1 MRQATELIGGSINPQ
16 TYERASTCAKHG
28 AYTERGGSLTGELHK
43 AMWFGCPQCNR
54 EQREQEELEE
64 RARQERVRQ
73 ARIEARL
80 NQSGIP
86 LAFRDRTFDNFVAET
101 DEQRNALDVAR
112 AFAENFW
119 TKHLP
124 AGDFLVFGGN
134 PGTGKSHLALAIMQH
149 VMRHS
154 TAMYI
159 DAMALIRRVRAT
171 WRRDSEQSEEDV
183 LHMLGF
189 TVDLLAIDEIG
200 VQRGTDDEQAIVFEI
215 INRRYRDL
223 RPTILMTNLD
233 GKGMKEFL
241 GARTMDRLYERGTM
255 VPFLWGSHR
264 RK

>member
-1 MRQATELIGGSINPQ
+1 MRAAADLLGGGINPQ
-16 TYERASTCAKHG
+16 SYTRESMCEKHG

-43 AMWFGCPQCNR
+43 AMWFGCPQCSR
-54 EQREQEELEE
+54 EKREQEELEA
-64 RARQERVRQ
+64 RAREERVRQ
-73 ARIEARL
+73 ERIEARL
-80 NQSGIP
+80 NASGIP
-86 LAFRDRTFDNFVAET
+86 LAFRDRTFENFVAET
-101 DEQRNALDVAR
+101 DEQRYALDVAR
-112 AFAENFW
+112 SFAENFW

-124 AGDFLVFGGN
+124 AGDFLIFGGN
-134 PGTGKSHLALAIMQH
+134 PGTGKSHLALAIQQY

-154 TAMYI
+154 TAMYL

-171 WRRDSEQSEEDV
+171 WRRDAPQSEEEV
-183 LHMLGF
+183 LHTLGF

-223 RPTILMTNLD
+223 RPTILMTNLNGAGLKD
-233 GKGMKEFL
+233 FL

-255 VPFLWGSHR
+255 LPFMWPSHR